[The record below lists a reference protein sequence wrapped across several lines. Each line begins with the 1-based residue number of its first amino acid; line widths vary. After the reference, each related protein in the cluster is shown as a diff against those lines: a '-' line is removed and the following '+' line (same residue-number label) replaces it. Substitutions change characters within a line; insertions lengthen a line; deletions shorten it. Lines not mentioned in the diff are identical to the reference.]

1 MYPYLHGARIW
12 CYDYLSSIQ
21 PLTEIYLF
29 PYHRSDIQIF
39 TNRNMGIFDE
49 QTLVIF
55 GSQDTCPV
63 ASFMFILATPTQE
76 GPCDYCNSSVISED
90 LEKDE

>member
-1 MYPYLHGARIW
+1 M
-12 CYDYLSSIQ
+12 D
-21 PLTEIYLF
+21 
-29 PYHRSDIQIF
+29 
-39 TNRNMGIFDE
+39 IFDE